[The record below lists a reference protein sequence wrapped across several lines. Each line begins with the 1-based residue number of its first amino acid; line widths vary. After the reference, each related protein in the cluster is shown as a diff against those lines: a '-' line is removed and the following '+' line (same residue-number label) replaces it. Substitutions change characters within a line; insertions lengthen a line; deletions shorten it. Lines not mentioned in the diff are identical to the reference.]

1 MHTHTFIY
9 YQNLIL
15 NDLKRNT
22 YFPNFS
28 YYHTIL
34 NNVICHVF
42 RNNILMYHLMLSSTT
57 NKHKKCIY
65 VCIFTY
71 IQMYVYIHRY
81 IHTWASQM
89 VLVVK
94 NSATSAEGIR
104 DSGLISGSGRSSRG
118 GHGNSL
124 QYSCL
129 ENPMDRGGC
138 QAIVQGVAESDTTE
152 AT

>member
-1 MHTHTFIY
+1 
-9 YQNLIL
+9 
-15 NDLKRNT
+15 
-22 YFPNFS
+22 
-28 YYHTIL
+28 
-34 NNVICHVF
+34 
-42 RNNILMYHLMLSSTT
+42 
-57 NKHKKCIY
+57 
-65 VCIFTY
+65 
-71 IQMYVYIHRY
+71 MYVYIHRY